1 MTTGQAVGAGDAD
14 GDDPLAVLMAS
25 VAQDRFPEPDG
36 EVTVVPP
43 DRTTGLHA
51 ALSFTGHAVIA
62 TDRGLDEVLA
72 MGADGLA
79 GVHSPD
85 VLRSLAGPDG
95 WIGVLDV
102 VLVAHGTGRGAHSLV
117 EVDHHDAHLRVGYAR
132 ELRVRVRVLAN
143 DHGLVTLGRGLG
155 GRTELGFEL
164 TGADHGDGHGRR
176 LLREALDATDAGAPV
191 FASCAPG
198 NARSL
203 RALLAVGFRVIGG
216 EVLLR
221 PAVDPVR

>member
-1 MTTGQAVGAGDAD
+1 MGAAD
-14 GDDPLAVLMAS
+14 VEDPIGRLMAK
-25 VAQDRFPEPDG
+25 VAEDRFPDPDG
-36 EVTVVPP
+36 GVSIVPP

-62 TDRGLDEVLA
+62 TDRSLDDVLS

-79 GVHSPD
+79 GAHSPD
-85 VLRSLAGPDG
+85 VLRALAGPDG

-102 VLVAHGTGRGAHSLV
+102 VLVAHGTGVGAPALV
-117 EVDHHDAHLRVGYAR
+117 EVDHHDAHRRVGYAR
-132 ELRVRVRVLAN
+132 DLRVDVRVLA
-143 DHGLVTLGRGLG
+143 DEHGLVTLGRGLG

-164 TGADHGDGHGRR
+164 TGADHGGGHGRR
-176 LLREALDATDAGAPV
+176 LLLEALDATPSGEPV

-203 RALLAVGFRVIGG
+203 RSLLAVGFRVVGG

-221 PAVDPVR
+221 PSI

>member
-1 MTTGQAVGAGDAD
+1 MSAP
-14 GDDPLAVLMAS
+14 DPLAELMTRVARDEFPAS
-25 VAQDRFPEPDG
+25 DG
-36 EVTVVPP
+36 GVTVVPP

-51 ALSFTGHAVIA
+51 SLSFTGHAVIA
-62 TDRGLDEVLA
+62 TDRSLEDVLA

-79 GVHSPD
+79 GAHDPR
-85 VLRSLAGPDG
+85 VLTQLAGPDG

-102 VLVAHGTGRGAHSLV
+102 VLVAHGTGRGSALDQVGHHD
-117 EVDHHDAHLRVGYAR
+117 DHHRVGYAR
-132 ELRVRVRVLAN
+132 DLRVDVRVLAD
-143 DHGLVTLGRGLG
+143 DHGLVTVGRGLG
-155 GRTELGFEL
+155 ARAELGFEL
-164 TGADHGDGHGRR
+164 TGADHGGGHGRR
-176 LLREALDATDAGAPV
+176 LLRGALDAMPEGQPV

-221 PAVDPVR
+221 PGGDRSASPTGS

>member
-1 MTTGQAVGAGDAD
+1 MTAEPSVGATGVD
-14 GDDPLAVLMAS
+14 GDDPLAVLMAA
-25 VAQDRFPEPDG
+25 VAQDQFPAPDG
-36 EVTVVPP
+36 GVTVVPP

-62 TDRGLDEVLA
+62 TDRSLDEVLA

-79 GVHSPD
+79 GAHSPD
-85 VLRSLAGPDG
+85 VLRALAGPDG

-102 VLVAHGTGRGAHSLV
+102 VLVAHGTGRGAPCLV

-132 ELRVRVRVLAN
+132 DLRVEVRVLAD

-176 LLREALDATDAGAPV
+176 LLREALDATDAGRPV

-203 RALLAVGFRVIGG
+203 RALLAVGFRVVGG

-221 PAVDPVR
+221 PGN

>member
-1 MTTGQAVGAGDAD
+1 MTRPTAR
-14 GDDPLAVLMAS
+14 DPLAVLMAQ
-25 VAQDRFPEPDG
+25 VAQDRFPDPDG
-36 EVTVVPP
+36 GITVVPP

-51 ALSFTGHAVIA
+51 SLSFTGHAVIA
-62 TDRGLDEVLA
+62 TNHTPEEVLA

-79 GVHSPD
+79 GATAPD
-85 VLRSLAGPDG
+85 VLQSLAGPGG

-102 VLVAHGTGRGAHSLV
+102 VLVGLGTGAGGGELA
-117 EVDHHDAHLRVGYAR
+117 EVDHHDGHDRVGYAHD
-132 ELRVRVRVLAN
+132 LRVDVRVLAD

-164 TGADHGDGHGRR
+164 TDAAHGDGHGRR
-176 LLREALDATDAGAPV
+176 LLRAALDHTPEGEPV

-203 RALLAVGFRVIGG
+203 RSLLAAGFRVVGG

-221 PAVDPVR
+221 PAG

>member
-1 MTTGQAVGAGDAD
+1 MAAPTDD
-14 GDDPLAVLMAS
+14 GHDEDPIAHLMAE
-25 VAQDRFPEPDG
+25 VAQDRFPPADG
-36 EVTVVPP
+36 GVTVVPP

-62 TDRGLDEVLA
+62 TDRSLDEVLRT
-72 MGADGLA
+72 GADGLA
-79 GVHSPD
+79 GAHAPD
-85 VLRSLAGPDG
+85 VLRALAGPGG

-102 VLVAHGTGRGAHSLV
+102 VLVAEGTGRGAPALV
-117 EVDHHDAHLRVGYAR
+117 PVDHHDAHHRVGYAR
-132 ELRVRVRVLAN
+132 DLRVDVRVLA
-143 DHGLVTLGRGLG
+143 DEHGLVTLGRGLG

-164 TGADHGDGHGRR
+164 TDADHGDGHGRR
-176 LLREALDATDAGAPV
+176 LLREALDASPAGEHV

-203 RALLAVGFRVIGG
+203 RALLAVGFRVVGG

-221 PAVDPVR
+221 PTA